1 MIEDQAELS
10 RIGNSRHLLTLSRVS
25 ESELEIDREDGGGH
39 FRVESFIL
47 KGGAKRTVNL
57 GTGVAESFEIREGGL
72 SKSAKACD
80 VRYSARVF
88 AFAVRALVAAAE
100 KVAVEKLDDAAVI
113 RRLLKG
119 GAAG

>member
-10 RIGNSRHLLTLSRVS
+10 RIGNSRHIFGFARIS
-25 ESELEIDREDGGGH
+25 ESELEIDRQDGWAH
-39 FRVESFIL
+39 FRVESLVL
-47 KGGAKRTVNL
+47 KGGAESTVNL

-80 VRYSARVF
+80 VRYSARIF
-88 AFAVRALVAAAE
+88 AFAVRALVSAAE